1 MTQSSP
7 TRQTAW
13 LLVMIVVIAGYATA
27 FNVGKVAPTL
37 PLIQSELSLT
47 LGQSGWIV
55 SSLSILAMFFG
66 LLMAVVCMKYGAYRV
81 TVTAL
86 TLLGLGA
93 IGSSL
98 ADSYASLLGF
108 RLLEAI
114 GFVGIAVS
122 APALITSVTEPRHR
136 PVAMALWSTWLP
148 AGISLMLLIS
158 PTLIQLKSWH
168 SVWHFAAGFVIL
180 WLLVMAV
187 SFWPHRNRLP
197 PNETPVSKLIRPL
210 FNRATF
216 FIATSFFTF
225 ACLFIVVVSF
235 TPIFWLETAQIPTTI
250 TSYWMVGIILSH
262 IIGNVASG
270 WLVAAGIPTK
280 KLMFYS
286 FAPATVLMACVF
298 IEGMPL
304 WGQIAC
310 TLGFMLIA
318 GLVPGT
324 VFATIP
330 RYVSTPAQ
338 VSLMVGF
345 VFQGAATGQFFG
357 PILFGHLIDWVAG
370 DWRWASAYF
379 LTVGLIGSL
388 LMLQIP
394 PPQSSMK

>member
-235 TPIFWLETAQIPTTI
+235 TPIFWLETAQVPTTI

-270 WLVAAGIPTK
+270 WLVAAGIPAK